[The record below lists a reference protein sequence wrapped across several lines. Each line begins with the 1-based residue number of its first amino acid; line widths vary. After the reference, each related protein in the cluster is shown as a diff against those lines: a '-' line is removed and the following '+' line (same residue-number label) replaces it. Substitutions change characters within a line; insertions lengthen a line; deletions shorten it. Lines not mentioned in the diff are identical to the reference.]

1 MTIKGRGNPPTT
13 LLVRVITRERE
24 IFMKIKGKKLKGP
37 YVKTVVLPRDGEDL
51 VFEFRAILDDKEFY
65 KLCPAPEPPTKLF
78 PGGVKRADVENPKFK
93 EALDAWSLK
102 KVYWQFLTSI
112 SITEDLEWETV
123 DMEKPDTW
131 ENYVKELT
139 KVLPEPEQ
147 LILMQAYTEVQGL
160 DQEKIN
166 QATKSFL
173 AGRQVEKKR

>member
-1 MTIKGRGNPPTT
+1 MTTKGRGDPPAT

-37 YVKTVVLPRDGEDL
+37 YIKTVVFPRDGDDL
-51 VFEFRAILDDKEFY
+51 VFEFQAILDDKDFH
-65 KLCPAPEPPTKLF
+65 KLCPIPEPPIKLL
-78 PGGVKRADVENPKFK
+78 PGGTKQADVENPEFK
-93 EALDAWSLK
+93 KAIDAWGLK

-112 SITEDLEWETV
+112 SITKDLEWETV

-131 ENYVKELT
+131 ENYMKELE
-139 KVLPEPEQ
+139 KAFPEPEQ
-147 LILMQAYTEVQGL
+147 IKLMQAYSEVQGL
-160 DQEKIN
+160 DQDKID